1 MKRFLKSMAAVAVA
15 LLVSGVAAAHPPS
28 GGHRGST
35 TNINTLSNVANGSGN
50 RVSIANQGSSVQG
63 GFHRGESTTNINTLS
78 NVANGNGNRVSI
90 SNQGSSVFG
99 GFSRGGSTTNTNSLS
114 GVANGN
120 GNSVT
125 ISNH

>member
-35 TNINTLSNVANGSGN
+35 TNINTLSNVANG
-50 RVSIANQGSSVQG
+50 
-63 GFHRGESTTNINTLS
+63 
-78 NVANGNGNRVSI
+78 NGNSVSI

-99 GFSRGGSTTNTNSLS
+99 GFSRGGSTTNTNNLS
-114 GVANGN
+114 NVANGN